1 MFNDRDLFILGVGAL
16 LAVFCLFLPF
26 SFTGKVV
33 VGMLVLMGGMTIAL
47 LRLGPDRVPL
57 EEWVLRRTRFW
68 LGTRHF
74 VFQRP
79 GWAER
84 KGSGAKTAAD
94 RAPSK
99 EEGMGNI
106 FPVGLA
112 LQEVGVYPLVT
123 TFLAV
128 VGVYFIVWI
137 HRGGAEEIARFF
149 K

>member
-1 MFNDRDLFILGVGAL
+1 MFNDRDLMILGSGAL

-33 VGMLVLMGGMTIAL
+33 AGMLVLMGCMTIAL

-79 GWAER
+79 GWKDRNPDFAPE
-84 KGSGAKTAAD
+84 
-94 RAPSK
+94 RAPAQ
-99 EEGMGNI
+99 GRGNV
-106 FPVGLA
+106 FPVHLA
-112 LQEVGVYPLVT
+112 FGEVGVYPLVT
-123 TFLAV
+123 AFLAV
-128 VGVYFIVWI
+128 VGVYFVAWI
-137 HRGGAEEIARFF
+137 HKGGAEEISRFF
-149 K
+149 LLH